1 MAKYINPPEQRA
13 IYDENLM
20 QYWGF
25 KSAINTAVEEAVE
38 AAVETTVIETSIK
51 IAKNLIMADLSNEVI
66 QQGTGLSLEQIAQLR
81 IELGK

>member
-25 KSAINTAVEEAVE
+25 KSAINTAVEEAVG
-38 AAVETTVIETSIK
+38 AAKEEERVE
-51 IAKNLIMADLSNEVI
+51 IAKNSIMAGLTNELVKQI
-66 QQGTGLSLEQIAQLR
+66 TGLSLEQIAQLR

>member
-38 AAVETTVIETSIK
+38 EAVGTAVEETSIK
-51 IAKNLIMADLSNEVI
+51 IAKNSIMAGLTNELVRQI
-66 QQGTGLSLEQIAQLR
+66 TGLPLEQIEQLR
-81 IELGK
+81 AELGK

>member
-25 KSAINTAVEEAVE
+25 KSAINTAVEEAVG
-38 AAVETTVIETSIK
+38 AAKEEERVEGAKKGILKGYSNDI
-51 IAKNLIMADLSNEVI
+51 IADI
-66 QQGTGLSLEQIAQLR
+66 TGLPLDQIAQLR